1 MLKDIQKFAFVL
13 LVLCTFFPFSEV
25 SGQAV
30 QPVQIN
36 PNVTI
41 GPTILRAGWDIK
53 AWPARL
59 DTEDEA
65 RGLYVDVDANFVR
78 VPFSPNAHNE
88 DGTVDVAEYATELAA
103 IRSILAVR
111 PDVEIYAS
119 VRLGGANTFPA
130 WVSAPTAAWPTETGS
145 IFSNTVERPNPEH
158 YSTMVLDYLSY
169 LRDEG
174 ISIDFLGLNNETDG
188 AVPFNRYIA
197 THDLLEAKL
206 DAAGFVGEFR
216 DFQYVGPDTFG
227 LNSAVRFVD
236 DVADAGRLDTIDV
249 VASHYYPQFV
259 SGEES
264 DWRDLATIS
273 GRPLLHSELHM
284 PGNSAAIAELSQ
296 TVREALAV
304 QFASI
309 RNGVDSYIWWDSGN
323 NTDQVRDVIK
333 REVMTTTLGAAP
345 ILTTPTYQG
354 RGDVDGAPLF
364 QAFVEGS
371 QVTLWIANPGND
383 MNNLPVS
390 MLSQQVGSCLSGNVF
405 LAPDGDNNLTSS
417 DVVPLSFNQSPNGS
431 GFTID
436 QIPSQSI
443 AVVTFDM
450 ESLGNT
456 NEISEVVFSNDF
468 EDGDMTAEIG
478 SMTLVAGSATASVV
492 PVAGGTDA
500 TLGGN
505 VLLLDQNVTTL
516 DLTLNFDTLSL
527 AGGNTVQIDFD
538 VAARR
543 TNGVGRT
550 IFVDAMDSNG
560 NFVTRF
566 LLGENNAFGNGDNDR
581 QRPGYTTS
589 AAGNLTFGTPP
600 GSFWWG
606 SDATPDAFDAGRDA
620 HMSLTI
626 GASCFNFSTTSQN
639 GTSFS
644 ATELSNFMGVSTEI
658 AEVKI
663 TSFREAYGVYFDN
676 ITIEGMPVD
685 GPILL
690 GDVDQNGVIDFLD
703 IAPFITLLAS
713 GGFQTEADI
722 DQNGVLDFLDI
733 GPFITI
739 LSGV

>member
-1 MLKDIQKFAFVL
+1 MFKVIQKFGFVL
-13 LVLCTFFPFSEV
+13 SVLCMVFPFSAAL
-25 SGQAV
+25 GQT
-30 QPVQIN
+30 VQIN
-36 PNVTI
+36 PEVSI

-59 DTEDEA
+59 DTEGEA
-65 RGLYVDVDANFVR
+65 RGLYVNVDANFLR

-88 DGTVDVAEYATELAA
+88 DGTVVVEEYAIELAA

-130 WVSAPTAAWPTETGS
+130 WVSEPTAAWPAATGS
-145 IFSNTVERPNPEH
+145 IFGNVVERPNPEH

-174 ISIDFLGLNNETDG
+174 ISVDFLGLNNETDG

-227 LNSAVRFVD
+227 LNSAVQFVD
-236 DVADAGRLDTIDV
+236 NLADAGRLDTIDV

-259 SGEES
+259 SGDES
-264 DWRDLATIS
+264 DWRDLSTIS
-273 GRPLLHSELHM
+273 GRPLFHSELHM

-323 NTDQVRDVIK
+323 NTNEVRDVIK

-345 ILTTPTYQG
+345 VFTTPTYQG

-383 MNNLPVS
+383 MNNLPVNL
-390 MLSQQVGSCLSGNVF
+390 LSQQVGSCLSGNVF
-405 LAPDGDNNLTSS
+405 LAPDGDNNLTAS
-417 DVVPLSFNQSPNGS
+417 DVVPLAFTQSPDGS

-436 QIPSQSI
+436 QVPSQSI

-450 ESLGNT
+450 EIPGNA
-456 NEISEVVFSNDF
+456 NEAEVVFSNDF
-468 EDGDMTAEIG
+468 EDGNMTAEIG
-478 SMTLVAGSATASVV
+478 SMTLVADSATASVV
-492 PVAGGTDA
+492 PVVSGTDE
-500 TLGGN
+500 TLGN
-505 VLLLDQNVTTL
+505 SVLLLDQNVTDL
-516 DLTLNFDTLSL
+516 DLTLNFTDTLSL
-527 AGGNTVQIDFD
+527 ANGNTVQIDFD

-550 IFVDAMDSNG
+550 IFVDAMDANG

-566 LLGENNAFGNGDNDR
+566 VLGDLNAFGNGDNDR

-589 AAGNLTFGTPP
+589 SAGNLTFGTPP

-606 SDATPDAFDAGRDA
+606 SDATPDSFDAGRDA

-626 GASCFNFSTTSQN
+626 GASCFDFSTTSQG

-644 ATELSNFMGVSTEI
+644 ATGLSNFMGASTEI

-663 TSFREAYGVYFDN
+663 TSFREVYGVYFDN
-676 ITIEGMPVD
+676 ITVEGVPVD
-685 GPILL
+685 DPTLL
-690 GDVDQNGVIDFLD
+690 GDVNQDGVVTFFD
-703 IAPFITLLAS
+703 IAPFIAVLA
-713 GGFQTEADI
+713 GEGFQAEADI
-722 DQNGVLDFLDI
+722 DQNGIVNFFDI
-733 GPFITI
+733 QPFIEI
-739 LSGV
+739 LSEAQ

>member
-1 MLKDIQKFAFVL
+1 MSKVLVQKFGFL
-13 LVLCTFFPFSEV
+13 LSVLCMVFPFSAA
-25 SGQAV
+25 SGQT
-30 QPVQIN
+30 VQIN
-36 PNVTI
+36 PEDLI

-59 DTEDEA
+59 DTEGEA
-65 RGLYVDVDANFVR
+65 RGLYVDVDANFIR
-78 VPFSPNAHNE
+78 IPFSPNAHNE
-88 DGTVDVAEYATELAA
+88 DGTVDIAQYATELTA
-103 IRSILAVR
+103 IRSVLAVR

-130 WVSAPTAAWPTETGS
+130 WVSAPTAAWPAETGS
-145 IFSNTVERPNPEH
+145 IFDNTVQRPNPEH

-169 LRDEG
+169 MRDEG
-174 ISIDFLGLNNETDG
+174 ISVDFLGLNNETDG

-216 DFQYVGPDTFG
+216 DFKYVGPDTFG
-227 LNSAVRFVD
+227 LNSAVQFVD
-236 DVADAGRLDTIDV
+236 NLADAGRLDTIDV

-259 SGEES
+259 SGDES
-264 DWRDLATIS
+264 DWRDLSTIS
-273 GRPLLHSELHM
+273 GRPLFHSELHM

-323 NTDQVRDVIK
+323 NTNEVRDVIK

-345 ILTTPTYQG
+345 VFTTPTYQG

-383 MNNLPVS
+383 MNNLPVNL
-390 MLSQQVGSCLSGNVF
+390 LSQQVGSCLSGNVF
-405 LAPDGDNNLTSS
+405 LAPDGDNNLTAS
-417 DVVPLSFNQSPNGS
+417 DVVPLAFTQSPDGS

-436 QIPSQSI
+436 QVPSQSI

-450 ESLGNT
+450 EIPGNA
-456 NEISEVVFSNDF
+456 NEAEVVFSNDF
-468 EDGDMTAEIG
+468 EDGNMTAEIG
-478 SMTLVAGSATASVV
+478 SMSLVADSATASVV
-492 PVAGGTDA
+492 PVTSGSDE
-500 TLGGN
+500 TLGNN
-505 VLLLDQNVTTL
+505 VLLLDQNVTDL
-516 DLTLNFDTLSL
+516 DLTLNFTDTLSL
-527 AGGNTVQIDFD
+527 ANGNTVQIDFD

-550 IFVDAMDSNG
+550 IFVDAMDANG

-566 LLGENNAFGNGDNDR
+566 VLGDLNAFGNGDNDR

-589 AAGNLTFGTPP
+589 SAGNLTFGTPP

-606 SDATPDAFDAGRDA
+606 SDATPDSFDVGRDA

-626 GASCFNFSTTSQN
+626 GASCFDFSTTSQG

-644 ATELSNFMGVSTEI
+644 ATGLSNFMGASTEI

-663 TSFREAYGVYFDN
+663 TSFREVYGVYFDN
-676 ITIEGMPVD
+676 ITVEGVPVD
-685 GPILL
+685 DPTLL
-690 GDVDQNGVIDFLD
+690 GDVNQDGIVNFLD
-703 IAPFITLLAS
+703 IAPFIGVLS
-713 GGFQTEADI
+713 GGGAQAEADTNQ
-722 DQNGVLDFLDI
+722 DGVVNFLDI
-733 GPFITI
+733 APFIVI
-739 LSGV
+739 LTGLS

>member
-1 MLKDIQKFAFVL
+1 MFKITIQKFGIVL
-13 LVLCTFFPFSEV
+13 SLLATVFSLPAA
-25 SGQAV
+25 SGQT
-30 QPVQIN
+30 VQID
-36 PNVTI
+36 PNVSI

-53 AWPARL
+53 GFPARL
-59 DTEDEA
+59 DTESEA
-65 RGLYVDVDANFVR
+65 RDLYVNVDANFLR

-130 WVSAPTAAWPTETGS
+130 WVSAPTAAWPAETGS
-145 IFSNTVERPNPEH
+145 IFNNTVARPNPEH

-169 LRDEG
+169 MRDEG
-174 ISIDFLGLNNETDG
+174 ISFDFLGLNNETNG
-188 AVPFNRYIA
+188 AVPFDRYIA

-206 DAAGFVGEFR
+206 DAAGFVGKFR
-216 DFQYVGPDTFG
+216 DFKYVGPDTFG
-227 LNSAVRFVD
+227 LNSAVQFVD

-259 SGEES
+259 SGDES
-264 DWRDLATIS
+264 DWRDLSTIS

-284 PGNSAAIAELSQ
+284 PGNSSAIAELSQ

-323 NTDQVRDVIK
+323 NTNEVRDVIK

-345 ILTTPTYQG
+345 VFTTPTYQG

-383 MNNLPVS
+383 MNNLPVNL
-390 MLSQQVGSCLSGNVF
+390 LSQQVGSCLSGNVF
-405 LAPDGDNNLTSS
+405 LAPDGDNNLTAS
-417 DVVPLSFNQSPNGS
+417 DVVPLAFTQSPDGS

-436 QIPSQSI
+436 QVPSQSI

-450 ESLGNT
+450 EIPGNA
-456 NEISEVVFSNDF
+456 NEAEVVFSNDF
-468 EDGDMTAEIG
+468 EDGNMTAEIG
-478 SMTLVAGSATASVV
+478 SMSLVADSATASVV
-492 PVAGGTDA
+492 PVVGGTDE
-500 TLGGN
+500 TLGN
-505 VLLLDQNVTTL
+505 SVLLLDQNVTDL
-516 DLTLNFDTLSL
+516 DLTLNFTDTLSL
-527 AGGNTVQIDFD
+527 ANGNTVQIDFD

-550 IFVDAMDSNG
+550 IFVDAMDANG

-566 LLGENNAFGNGDNDR
+566 VLGDLNAFGNGDNDR

-589 AAGNLTFGTPP
+589 GAGNLTFGSPL

-606 SDATPDAFDAGRDA
+606 SDATPDSFDVGRDA

-626 GASCFNFSTTSQN
+626 RESCFDFSTTSQN
-639 GTSFS
+639 GTNFS
-644 ATELSNFMGVSTEI
+644 ATDLSNFMGTASEI
-658 AEVKI
+658 AEIKI
-663 TSFREAYGVYFDN
+663 TSFREVYGVYLDN
-676 ITIEGMPVD
+676 IKVKGVAVD
-685 GPILL
+685 DPILL
-690 GDVDQNGVIDFLD
+690 GDVDQNGVINFLD
-703 IAPFITLLAS
+703 IVPFIEFITG
-713 GGFQTEADI
+713 GGFLAEADV
-722 DQNGVLDFLDI
+722 DQNGVINFLDI
-733 GPFITI
+733 VPFIAIITG
-739 LSGV
+739 S

>member
-1 MLKDIQKFAFVL
+1 MSKVLVQKFGFL
-13 LVLCTFFPFSEV
+13 LSVLCMVFPFSAA
-25 SGQAV
+25 SGQT
-30 QPVQIN
+30 VQIN
-36 PNVTI
+36 PEDLI

-59 DTEDEA
+59 DTEGEA
-65 RGLYVDVDANFVR
+65 RGLYVDVDANFIR
-78 VPFSPNAHNE
+78 IPFSPNAHNE

-103 IRSILAVR
+103 IRSVLAVR

-130 WVSAPTAAWPTETGS
+130 WVSAPTAAWPAETGS
-145 IFSNTVERPNPEH
+145 IFDNTVQRPNPEH

-169 LRDEG
+169 MRDEG
-174 ISIDFLGLNNETDG
+174 ISVDFLGLNNETDG

-216 DFQYVGPDTFG
+216 DFKYVGPDTFG
-227 LNSAVRFVD
+227 LNSAVQFVD

-259 SGEES
+259 SGDES
-264 DWRDLATIS
+264 DWRDLSTIS
-273 GRPLLHSELHM
+273 GRPLFHSELHM

-323 NTDQVRDVIK
+323 NTNEVRDVIK

-345 ILTTPTYQG
+345 VFTTPTYQG

-383 MNNLPVS
+383 MNNLPVNL
-390 MLSQQVGSCLSGNVF
+390 LSQQVGSCLSGNVF
-405 LAPDGDNNLTSS
+405 LAPDGDNNLTAS
-417 DVVPLSFNQSPNGS
+417 DVVPLAFTQSPDGS

-436 QIPSQSI
+436 QVPSQSI

-450 ESLGNT
+450 EIPGNA
-456 NEISEVVFSNDF
+456 NEAEVVFSNDF
-468 EDGDMTAEIG
+468 EDGNMTAEIG
-478 SMTLVAGSATASVV
+478 SMSLVADSATASVV
-492 PVAGGTDA
+492 PVTSGSDE
-500 TLGGN
+500 TLGNN
-505 VLLLDQNVTTL
+505 VLLLDQNVTDL
-516 DLTLNFDTLSL
+516 DLTLNFTDTLSL
-527 AGGNTVQIDFD
+527 ANGNTVQIDFD

-550 IFVDAMDSNG
+550 IFVDAIDANG

-566 LLGENNAFGNGDNDR
+566 VLGDLNAFGNGDNDR

-589 AAGNLTFGTPP
+589 SAGNLTFGTPP

-606 SDATPDAFDAGRDA
+606 SDATPDSFDAGRDA

-626 GASCFNFSTTSQN
+626 GASCFDFSTTSQG

-644 ATELSNFMGVSTEI
+644 ATGLSNFMGASTEI

-663 TSFREAYGVYFDN
+663 TSFREVYGVYFDN
-676 ITIEGMPVD
+676 ITVEGVPVID
-685 GPILL
+685 PTLL
-690 GDVDQNGVIDFLD
+690 GDVNQDGIVNFLD
-703 IAPFITLLAS
+703 IAPFIAVLS
-713 GGFQTEADI
+713 GGGFQAEADTNQ
-722 DQNGVLDFLDI
+722 DGVVNFLDI
-733 GPFITI
+733 APFIGI
-739 LSGV
+739 LTAA